1 MGTSP
6 PLTVRVCVSVR
17 ACVWC
22 EHNYKQCTPPYTPT
36 HHAHTHTHPPERAG
50 IPLAEL
56 LANGIAREDLVLDTE
71 LENTLPFPSGLSST
85 DEVLVYVRGGGACVP
100 VSRPGLT
107 PLPLSRLF
115 RRPAFSIA
123 STSSCVNFSKTTS
136 STFSPPTTW
145 KK

>member
-1 MGTSP
+1 MIPHLVGGLNLSATI
-6 PLTVRVCVSVR
+6 
-17 ACVWC
+17 
-22 EHNYKQCTPPYTPT
+22 
-36 HHAHTHTHPPERAG
+36 AG
-50 IPLAEL
+50 LVYVLNPCIGLVAQPIGGAQSNGVQGFFHG

-123 STSSCVNFSKTTS
+123 STSSCVNFSMTTS

>member
-1 MGTSP
+1 MCVCAC
-6 PLTVRVCVSVR
+6 VRVVHAQLQKVHASIHAHAPR
-17 ACVWC
+17 
-22 EHNYKQCTPPYTPT
+22 T
-36 HHAHTHTHPPERAG
+36 HSHAHTHTPERAG

-123 STSSCVNFSKTTS
+123 STSSCVNFSMTTS